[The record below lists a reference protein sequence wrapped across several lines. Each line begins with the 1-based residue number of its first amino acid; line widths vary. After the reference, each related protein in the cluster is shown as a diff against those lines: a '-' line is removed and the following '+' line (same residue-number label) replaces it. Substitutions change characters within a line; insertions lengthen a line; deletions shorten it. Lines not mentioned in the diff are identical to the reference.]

1 MEKAGQIEYKMSKRQ
16 ATELIKSYK
25 GPRKNPQ
32 AILIEYVNTN
42 LNLLRKCVKVIVD

>member
-1 MEKAGQIEYKMSKRQ
+1 MEKAGQIEYKMSKCQ
-16 ATELIKSYK
+16 ATKLIKSYK

-32 AILIEYVNTN
+32 DILIEYVNTN

>member
-16 ATELIKSYK
+16 AKELIKNYK

-32 AILIEYVNTN
+32 DILIEYVNTN

>member
-32 AILIEYVNTN
+32 DILIEYVNTN